1 MTSKQRVSAAK
12 SKSLNS
18 LLDSVK
24 ARREKNEQQET
35 MEMSSK
41 ANMRLKIA
49 RMSAGL
55 TQKQLAEMCGVSD
68 QAITRLEV
76 GRVVSP
82 DPEIKRRICEA
93 LCAAPFE
100 IFDR

>member
-1 MTSKQRVSAAK
+1 M
-12 SKSLNS
+12 
-18 LLDSVK
+18 
-24 ARREKNEQQET
+24 
-35 MEMSSK
+35 MSTK

-49 RMSAGL
+49 RMSTGL
-55 TQKQLAEMCGVSD
+55 TQAQLAEMCGVSD

-93 LCAAPFE
+93 LCVASFE